1 MSLKD
6 LTNGTRP
13 GPGFAAALPPMAL
26 ALGFERID
34 QAVVQMNLVVQQ
46 QRPALA

>member
-13 GPGFAAALPPMAL
+13 GPGFAAAPTPMAL
-26 ALGFERID
+26 TMDSGWIN
-34 QAVVQMNLVVQQ
+34 QAIVRMSMVARL
-46 QRPALA
+46 RLIPA

>member
-13 GPGFAAALPPMAL
+13 GPGFAAAPTPIGLTM
-26 ALGFERID
+26 GSGWID
-34 QAVVQMNLVVQQ
+34 QAIVRMNLVAR
-46 QRPALA
+46 QRLIPA